1 MTTEALRS
9 ARRVDTV
16 APDWLAATVIG
27 VLAGALS
34 FWGSWSISLW
44 TDEAATISA
53 IRRTPQQLIELLGHI
68 DSVHGAYYLFLQQWA
83 NLFGYSPA
91 SLRLP
96 SSLAVAVAAAGVY
109 ALTRMFAD
117 QRVALVAAAVFA
129 VLPRTTWMGT
139 EARSFAFTA
148 ALAVWLTVV
157 LVAVLRRRRWW
168 LWVVY
173 ALLAA
178 LSITVNIFV
187 ALLLA
192 AHLVTVVASRGIGWG
207 TRAAWAAASVVG
219 VLLASP
225 VVLVASRQK
234 GQLGD
239 IEFGAVAWLRGFVVN
254 QWFLGSTPTPVY
266 ATTSG
271 PSAWSVAAVM
281 LAVVCWALAVW
292 AVVAGSRAAL
302 RRRRA
307 GDPSPIGDQPS
318 MLSVV
323 VPWVV
328 VPPVLGGLYSALVSP
343 LYNPRYFTFAT
354 PSIAMLIG
362 VGLCALPRMWLR
374 VTAAVAILVLA
385 APVYISQ
392 RQPDAKSGTDWNA
405 ASAYIGEHAREG
417 DGVYFS
423 PLHEPAGSIVG
434 PTTRTMEIAYP
445 SAFRGLVDATAERSP
460 ADDASLTGTS
470 ALLSDSGE
478 RLASL
483 DRLWVVRRDDYPAQ
497 LAREDAAF
505 LQEQGFE
512 RGATWHGTI
521 DTVEEYVRR

>member
-9 ARRVDTV
+9 SRRVGSV
-16 APDWLAATVIG
+16 APDWLAATIIG

-53 IRRTPQQLIELLGHI
+53 IRRTPQQLVELLGHI
-68 DSVHGAYYLFLQQWA
+68 DAVHGAYYLFLQQWA
-83 NLFGYSPA
+83 DVFGYSSA

-96 SSLAVAVAAAGVY
+96 SAFAVAVAAAGVY
-109 ALTRMFAD
+109 VLTRMFAD
-117 QRVALVAAAVFA
+117 QRVALVAAGIFA

-148 ALAVWLTVV
+148 ALAVWLTIV

-178 LSITVNIFV
+178 LSIAINIFV

-192 AHLVTVVASRGIGWG
+192 AHLVTVLATRRIGWG
-207 TRAAWAAASVVG
+207 TRVAWAGASVVG

-225 VVLVASRQK
+225 VVLVATRQK

-239 IEFGAVAWLRGFVVN
+239 IEFGVVAWLRGFVVN

-271 PSAWSVAAVM
+271 PSVWSVAAVL

-292 AVVAGSRAAL
+292 AVAAGTRAAL
-302 RRRRA
+302 RRRQDGEAALA
-307 GDPSPIGDQPS
+307 GDDPDI
-318 MLSVV
+318 LSVV
-323 VPWVV
+323 LPWIVI
-328 VPPVLGGLYSALVSP
+328 PPVLAGLYSALVSP

-354 PSIAMLIG
+354 PAIAILVG
-362 VGLCALPRMWLR
+362 LGLCALPRLWLR

-385 APVYISQ
+385 APVYVSQ

-405 ASAYIGEHAREG
+405 ASAYIAGHAHVG

-423 PLHEPAGSIVG
+423 PLHEPTGRIVG
-434 PTTRTMEIAYP
+434 PTTRTMAIAYP
-445 SAFRGLVDATAERSP
+445 SAFTGLVDATAERSP
-460 ADDASLTGTS
+460 AQDASLTGTS

-478 RLASL
+478 RLASV
-483 DRLWVVRRDDYPAQ
+483 DRLWVVRRDDYPAE
-497 LAREDAAF
+497 LARADAAF
-505 LQEQGFE
+505 LQREGFVRE
-512 RGATWHGTI
+512 TTWHGTI